1 MKIRFHP
8 AARAELRRARA
19 WYEERSPM
27 SAAALAQEIDAAMS
41 QIAEAPMRYPVAE
54 YGTMRLVLPRFPF
67 SIFYRVG
74 NTEIVIVAVAHHKR
88 RPGYWQQRSETG

>member
-1 MKIRFHP
+1 MKVSFHP

-27 SAAALAQEIDAAMS
+27 SAAAVAQEIDAAIS

-54 YGTMRLVLPRFPF
+54 SGTASSSTVSLQHPLPRR
-67 SIFYRVG
+67 YHRDR
-74 NTEIVIVAVAHHKR
+74 HR
-88 RPGYWQQRSETG
+88 RGSSS